1 MTKKSFKASRIPN
14 LALASDF
21 SPFRLSLCDFL
32 RRLAQLEEELNIVA
46 KNMKQLEFSEQEAL
60 EREQSYI
67 EQIREITARV
77 KEAEEKADTAED
89 SGARLQREVA
99 RLEEELREAHEA
111 NASFG
116 QGLEDTL
123 CALDN
128 FE

>member
-1 MTKKSFKASRIPN
+1 MPN